1 MRKADIVK
9 QLNALG
15 FNQADYWVITGSAMV
30 LYGLREQ
37 THDIDLGCTTALADR
52 LEAQGTP
59 VEYQADGSRKLT
71 IGGDVELFENWLFDT
86 VQLLDGI
93 PVISLKGLS
102 EMKTRLGREKDLR
115 DLRLI
120 SDFLAQK

>member
-9 QLNALG
+9 RLNALG

-59 VEYQADGSRKLT
+59 VEYRADGSRKLT
-71 IGGDVELFENWLFDT
+71 IGDDVELFENWLFDT

-93 PVISLKGLS
+93 PVISLQGLA

-120 SDFLAQK
+120 SDFLARK

>member
-1 MRKADIVK
+1 MRKAEIIDR
-9 QLNALG
+9 LNALD
-15 FNQADYWVITGSAMV
+15 FDKADYWVITGSAMV

-52 LEAQGTP
+52 LEAQGLP
-59 VEYQADGSRKLT
+59 VEYREDGSRKLT
-71 IGGDVELFENWLFDT
+71 IGTDVELFEKWLFDG

-93 PVISLKGLS
+93 PVISLQGLV

-120 SDFLAQK
+120 SDFLARK

>member
-9 QLNALG
+9 RLNALG

-59 VEYQADGSRKLT
+59 VEYRADGSRKLT
-71 IGGDVELFENWLFDT
+71 IGGDVELFDT
-86 VQLLDGI
+86 
-93 PVISLKGLS
+93 IS
-102 EMKTRLGREKDLR
+102 
-115 DLRLI
+115 
-120 SDFLAQK
+120 

>member
-9 QLNALG
+9 RLNALG

-59 VEYQADGSRKLT
+59 VEYRADGSRKLT

>member
-9 QLNALG
+9 RLNALG

-37 THDIDLGCTTALADR
+37 THDIDLGYTTALADR

-59 VEYQADGSRKLT
+59 VEYRADGSRTLT
-71 IGGDVELFENWLFDT
+71 IGGDVELFDT
-86 VQLLDGI
+86 
-93 PVISLKGLS
+93 IS
-102 EMKTRLGREKDLR
+102 
-115 DLRLI
+115 
-120 SDFLAQK
+120 

>member
-59 VEYQADGSRKLT
+59 VEDQADGSRKLT
-71 IGGDVELFENWLFDT
+71 IGDDVELFENWLFDT